1 MSTVIIKSLA
11 VTSNSLGNVIF
22 RVLIEKLT
30 AKIKYSV
37 SRAYKQMSSSIWAG
51 GEHGVR
57 ATAGLQPYRLTSD
70 RALLFRVIISEEA

>member
-1 MSTVIIKSLA
+1 MVIIKSLA
-11 VTSNSLGNVIF
+11 VTGNSPRNVIF

-30 AKIKYSV
+30 AKTKNSV
-37 SRAYKQMSSSIWAG
+37 SRACEQMSSGIWAG

-70 RALLFRVIISEEA
+70 RALLLRVIISEGA